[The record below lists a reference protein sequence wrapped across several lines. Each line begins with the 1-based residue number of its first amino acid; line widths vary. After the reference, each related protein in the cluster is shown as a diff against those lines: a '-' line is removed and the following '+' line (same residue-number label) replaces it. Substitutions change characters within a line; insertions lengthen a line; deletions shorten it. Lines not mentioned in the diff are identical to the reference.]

1 MDKKKMTPEV
11 ARYAKI
17 LRERRKELRFT
28 QEDVALSAG
37 IVYQQYQCF
46 EYGSRNIRRSSV
58 DLVLRICAVLELDP
72 YELIFANDKDWV
84 RYNEW
89 LE

>member
-1 MDKKKMTPEV
+1 MANNNMTPEIV
-11 ARYAKI
+11 RYAKI
-17 LRERRKELRFT
+17 LRERRKELKLT

-46 EYGSRNIRRSSV
+46 ECGRRNIQRASV
-58 DLVLRICAVLELDP
+58 GLVLRICAVLELDP

-84 RYNEW
+84 RNNEW

>member
-1 MDKKKMTPEV
+1 MDDKKMTPEV

-28 QEDVALSAG
+28 QEDVAFSVG

-46 EYGSRNIRRSSV
+46 ECGRRNIRRASAG
-58 DLVLRICAVLELDP
+58 LVLRICAVLELDP

-84 RYNEW
+84 RSNDW